1 MKTLEDFTKKQS
13 PKRRKSKLN
22 EYGKEIKE
30 LYDLGY
36 RVTQI
41 REFLGENGID
51 ITERAIFYFLSKKD
65 VNNNRNKTNKIVA
78 GGSKNETKTKE
89 TIKDFNDPIFDVM
102 KQRMAKVKELKNQ
115 NKDKK

>member
-1 MKTLEDFTKKQS
+1 MKTLEDFIKKKA
-13 PKRRKSKLN
+13 PKRRVSKLKNFEN
-22 EYGKEIKE
+22 EITE
-30 LYDLGY
+30 LYNLGY
-36 RVTQI
+36 SVTQI
-41 REFLGENGID
+41 REFLSEFD
-51 ITERAIFYFLSKKD
+51 IEISGTSIYNFFSKKD
-65 VNNNRNKTNKIVA
+65 VNNRNKTNKA